1 MNKNTS
7 LHKSFY
13 TVSLF
18 VILLWL
24 IKAWQTY
31 YSIEIYQL
39 GVKPQ
44 TLSGL
49 IGVITGPLIHGSWEH
64 VLSNSLPL
72 VLLGGFLKYG
82 YPRSHWLAI
91 AIIWLL
97 SGLGVWLFG
106 RDSYHFGASGLTHG
120 LFFYLFI
127 AGILRRDKRSS
138 VLLMIAF
145 YMYGSM
151 VMTILPREQGISFEY
166 HLFGAMAGILS
177 AILFRHWDPKLKEQ
191 TYSWQQTDDSE
202 DLIGDEWQSDN
213 LNDSKELSSDEYK
226 DSND

>member
-7 LHKSFY
+7 LQTSILC
-13 TVSLF
+13 VSAF
-18 VILLWL
+18 VILLWI

-31 YSIEIYQL
+31 YGIDLYQL
-39 GVKPQ
+39 GVKPL
-44 TLSGL
+44 TFTGL
-49 IGVITGPLIHGSWEH
+49 IGIFTGPLIHGSWEH
-64 VLSNSLPL
+64 VLGNSLPL
-72 VLLGGFLKYG
+72 ILLGGFLIYG
-82 YPRSHWLAI
+82 YPKSRWWAI
-91 AIIWLL
+91 TIIWLL
-97 SGLGVWLFG
+97 SGIGVWLFA

-166 HLFGAMAGILS
+166 HLFGAMAGVLS
-177 AILFRHWDPKLKEQ
+177 AILFRHWDPKLKEK
-191 TYSWQQTDDSE
+191 TYSWQQTDESE
-202 DLIGDEWQSDN
+202 DLIGDEWKSDN
-213 LNDSKELSSDEYK
+213 INESQELMSDENK
-226 DSND
+226 GSDD